1 MNVQVY
7 FYPQWAYASVL
18 ENTSWDDLFHHQGM
32 IMLTNRERNRH
43 PAPFV
48 ASQESYIGR
57 LTCYYNLLLQPSKD
71 DSSYTLNQH
80 LKPVVNF
87 RINTVQMMLINRCSF
102 ITFTFRMMGSD
113 IIKIII
119 HFYQQLTLMTSHSVS
134 GTVLSTLKVTQN
146 SIKQF
151 TDGESE
157 TQKE

>member
-1 MNVQVY
+1 MNIQVY

-18 ENTSWDDLFHHQGM
+18 ENASWDDLFHHQGM

-119 HFYQQLTLMTSHSVS
+119 QAANINDLSLCVRHCSKHFKSHSKLYKIVYRQ
-134 GTVLSTLKVTQN
+134 GK
-146 SIKQF
+146 
-151 TDGESE
+151 
-157 TQKE
+157 